1 LTAETTTGVKSTA
14 NESAIL
20 SIEIKKHIASFNEAI
35 ADDFSMPRAAASLF
49 DVVEAAESELRRFS
63 DQLMENE
70 HRLVDDHIDIAGI
83 KYARDALDQMDQV
96 FGIFN

>member
-1 LTAETTTGVKSTA
+1 VQLHRFLMLWK
-14 NESAIL
+14 
-20 SIEIKKHIASFNEAI
+20 
-35 ADDFSMPRAAASLF
+35 R
-49 DVVEAAESELRRFS
+49 ESELRRLS

-96 FGIFN
+96 FGIFMRYPTPVRKK

>member
-1 LTAETTTGVKSTA
+1 MLWK
-14 NESAIL
+14 
-20 SIEIKKHIASFNEAI
+20 
-35 ADDFSMPRAAASLF
+35 R
-49 DVVEAAESELRRFS
+49 ESELRRLS

-96 FGIFN
+96 FASFMRYPTPVRKK